1 MRRGIGR
8 VTATRGVGVARSG
21 VRSLLG
27 AACLVACL
35 GLPALLPA
43 GAATVA
49 RADAATGSRLP
60 LPLPL
65 PLPAGLTASEH
76 AALQQAGAYGGRPV
90 RLLIL
95 GDSIAMTLGQGLSVD
110 SVSAYGVSVADDAT
124 IGCDLDPQLE
134 VLTEGTPGPATPGC
148 ENWRALWP
156 FLVAAERP
164 QVVALGL
171 GRWEVTDHLLDGQ
184 WVHVGEPVW
193 DDHLTADLQ
202 SAIAIFHTFGARV
215 VLFTMPY
222 LDPTDRQPDGLP
234 WSENSPARA
243 QAYNALV
250 RQVARADP
258 QEVSVV
264 DLNRMLDPDGV
275 YTATLDGLDVRYDG
289 IHISPAGGQLL
300 QRQILPR
307 IDRIGLADEAATR
320 AHV

>member
-1 MRRGIGR
+1 
-8 VTATRGVGVARSG
+8 VTRSG

-27 AACLVACL
+27 TACLAAWL
-35 GLPALLPA
+35 ALPAWTPA

-49 RADAATGSRLP
+49 RADATAGSRLELP
-60 LPLPL
+60 LPLSP
-65 PLPAGLTASEH
+65 GLTASEH
-76 AALQQAGAYGGRPV
+76 AELGPAGASAGHPV

-95 GDSIAMTLGQGLSVD
+95 GDSIAMTLGEGLSLA
-110 SVSAYGVSVADDAT
+110 SVWDYGVAVADDAT
-124 IGCDLDPQLE
+124 LGCDLDPQLE
-134 VLTEGTPGPATPGC
+134 VLTEGSPGPATPGC
-148 ENWRALWP
+148 QNWRALWP
-156 FLVAAERP
+156 FLVAQERP

-184 WVHVGEPVW
+184 WVHVGEPAW

-202 SAIAIFHTFGARV
+202 SAIAIFRAFGAKV
-215 VLFTMPY
+215 VLLTMPY

-243 QAYNALV
+243 QAYNAVV
-250 RQVARADP
+250 RLVARRDP
-258 QEVSVV
+258 REVSVI
-264 DLNRMLDPDGV
+264 DLNRMLDPAGV
-275 YTATLDGLDVRYDG
+275 YTASLDGLDVRYDG

-307 IDRIGLADEAATR
+307 IDRIGLADEAAAR

>member
-1 MRRGIGR
+1 M
-8 VTATRGVGVARSG
+8 ARSG
-21 VRSLLG
+21 VRTLVG

-35 GLPALLPA
+35 GLPALAPA

-49 RADAATGSRLP
+49 RADAAGSRLSLP
-60 LPLPL
+60 LPLLL
-65 PLPAGLTASEH
+65 PPGQTASEH
-76 AALQQAGAYGGRPV
+76 AALEHAGAYAGRPV

-124 IGCDLDPQLE
+124 LGCDLDPQLE

-193 DDHLTADLQ
+193 DDHLSADLQ
-202 SAIAIFHTFGARV
+202 SAIAILRTFGARV

-222 LDPTDRQPDGLP
+222 LDPTERQPDGLP
-234 WSENSPARA
+234 WAENSPARA

-258 QEVSVV
+258 GDVSVI
-264 DLNRMLDPDGV
+264 DLNRMLDPAGV

-289 IHISPAGGQLL
+289 VHISAAGGQLL
-300 QRQILPR
+300 QRQILPQ
-307 IDRIGLADEAATR
+307 IDRIGLADEAAAR

>member
-1 MRRGIGR
+1 M
-8 VTATRGVGVARSG
+8 TRSG

-35 GLPALLPA
+35 GLPALVPA

-49 RADAATGSRLP
+49 RADAAAAGAAGSRLEVP
-60 LPLPL
+60 LPLP
-65 PLPAGLTASEH
+65 PGLTASEH
-76 AALQQAGAYGGRPV
+76 AALEQAGAYGGRPV
-90 RLLIL
+90 RVLIL
-95 GDSIAMTLGQGLSVD
+95 GDSIAMTLGEGLSVD

-124 IGCDLDPQLE
+124 LGCDLDPQLE

-156 FLVAAERP
+156 FLVAQERP
-164 QVVALGL
+164 EVVALGL

-184 WVHVGEPVW
+184 WVHVGEPAW

-202 SAIAIFHTFGARV
+202 SAIAIFHAFGARV

-222 LDPTDRQPDGLP
+222 VDPTDRQPDGLP

-250 RQVARADP
+250 RQVARQDP
-258 QEVSVV
+258 HEVTVI
-264 DLNRMLDPDGV
+264 DLNRMLSPGGV
-275 YTATLDGLDVRYDG
+275 YTASLDGLDVRYDG
-289 IHISPAGGQLL
+289 IHISTAGGQLL
-300 QRQILPR
+300 QRQILPQ
-307 IDRIGLADEAATR
+307 IGRIGLEDEAATR

>member
-1 MRRGIGR
+1 
-8 VTATRGVGVARSG
+8 VTRSG

-27 AACLVACL
+27 GACLVACL
-35 GLPALLPA
+35 ALPAWTPA

-49 RADAATGSRLP
+49 RADATAGSGLALP
-60 LPLPL
+60 FPLLPGP
-65 PLPAGLTASEH
+65 TAS
-76 AALQQAGAYGGRPV
+76 APADPGGAGAYAHPV

-95 GDSIAMTLGQGLSVD
+95 GDSIAMTLGEGLSID
-110 SVSAYGVSVADDAT
+110 SVSAYGVAVADNAT
-124 IGCDLDPQLE
+124 LGCDLDPQLE
-134 VLTEGTPGPATPGC
+134 VLTEGSPGPATPGC

-156 FLVAAERP
+156 FLVAQERP

-184 WVHVGEPVW
+184 WVHVGEPAW

-202 SAIAIFHTFGARV
+202 SAIAIFRAFGAKV

-234 WSENSPARA
+234 WSENSAARA

-250 RQVARADP
+250 REVARRDP
-258 QEVSVV
+258 HEVSVI

-275 YTATLDGLDVRYDG
+275 YTASLDGLDVRYDG

-307 IDRIGLADEAATR
+307 IDRIGMADEAATR